1 MIVIN
6 QRHGTSAVEIHGQGP
21 SAITSAFQRYKKGKA
36 SAFAGALGRGEA
48 KRSDV
53 LLFIC
58 AFLVFAKGEAN
69 GRSTLHADLFCD
81 PLHAVGY
88 NDGGDGDGE

>member
-1 MIVIN
+1 MVRVRPPSL
-6 QRHGTSAVEIHGQGP
+6 QRFSDTKRERRPLLPARWEG
-21 SAITSAFQRYKKGKA
+21 GKQNA
-36 SAFAGALGRGEA
+36 RMFF
-48 KRSDV
+48 
-53 LLFIC
+53 LFIC

-81 PLHAVGY
+81 PLHAVRY